1 MWNANNKVLA
11 QELALYKGENGD
23 RMQRL
28 ERSNV
33 SVVITLRGLQ
43 RSVDALATKEGVRAL
58 EHHRRRVPYL
68 PVKFV
73 FRAWLKRF
81 LSASDWVRFA
91 VPSSEDRKER

>member
-1 MWNANNKVLA
+1 MRVTPFLPSQALWNANSKVLA

-43 RSVDALATKEGVRAL
+43 RSVDALATKEGVRGL
-58 EHHRRRVPYL
+58 EHRRRCVRSSTTVDVCRTYQ
-68 PVKFV
+68 V
-73 FRAWLKRF
+73 FFSGLA
-81 LSASDWVRFA
+81 
-91 VPSSEDRKER
+91 